1 MDKHAFYMLDVF
13 AEEKYAGNQLA
24 VVLDATDL
32 SSEQMQKIANET
44 HFSETTFILSGA
56 ERNGGFDVRIFTP
69 AREVPFAGHPTLGTA
84 YVIKRFLAP
93 GKAEVVLNLQVG
105 QIPVTFQQTL
115 SGEIL
120 WMRQAAPT
128 FGKIF
133 QTERFA
139 ELLGLKLSDF
149 DRKFP
154 IQVVSTGLPFIM
166 VPLKTLDAVKRAR
179 VNQSVQEK
187 LAEETQAGVLV
198 FCPETCSEANDLHV
212 RVFVDAFGIPEDPAT
227 GSGNGCLAAYL
238 SRYKYFGV
246 SEVDAKVEQGYE
258 IQRPSL
264 LHLHAE
270 EANGEILV
278 KVGGKVVLVAKGELL

>member
-1 MDKHAFYMLDVF
+1 MDKHAFYLLDVF

-24 VVLDATDL
+24 VVLGAADL

-84 YVIKRFLAP
+84 YVIKHFLAP
-93 GKAEVVLNLQVG
+93 SKTEVVLNLKVG
-105 QIPVTFQQTL
+105 QIPVSFQKTS

-128 FGKIF
+128 FGKTF
-133 QTERFA
+133 QAERFA
-139 ELLGLKLSDF
+139 ELLGLGLSNF
-149 DRKFP
+149 DQRFP
-154 IQVVSTGLPFIM
+154 IQEVSTGLPFIM

-179 VNQSVQEK
+179 VNQTLQQK
-187 LAEETQAGVLV
+187 LTEESQSGVLV
-198 FCPETCSEANDLHV
+198 FCPEACSEANDLHV

-238 SRYKYFGV
+238 SRYKYFGG
-246 SEVDAKVEQGYE
+246 SEVDAIVEQGYE

-264 LHLHAE
+264 LHLHSE
-270 EANGEILV
+270 DANGEILV
-278 KVGGKVVLVAKGELL
+278 KVGGKVVLVAKGKLL